1 MASSSAKAIR
11 NKVSPIE
18 KDPLSDSGFVRS
30 EISQTKNT
38 LKDQFT
44 GTGGDF
50 ISQLLG
56 LDYSSETTMYK
67 MEGEM
72 QEGQMIDLQGKKKKD
87 QKSQSAQPEFRQPE
101 KRLDILAGIDYR
113 SEVVHGSERLSRREA
128 TELNDRI
135 SEILTELKRLIGSS
149 SILRAEFAVLSVEN
163 KPIKSGK
170 YYTNFFEW
178 LLLEVKRIRMK
189 VEDAGAWLSVM
200 KSKKSQK
207 KYGAMAKKH
216 GTSFTL
222 NNERTAAT
230 QTG

>member
-1 MASSSAKAIR
+1 MIKKASQPAMS
-11 NKVSPIE
+11 KVNPIE
-18 KDPLSDSGFVRS
+18 KDPQLD
-30 EISQTKNT
+30 ISTAATELRKT
-38 LKDQFT
+38 TSAIKDQLS
-44 GTGGDF
+44 GTGSDF

-56 LDYSSETTMYK
+56 YDSTERSDNYFSGVMI
-67 MEGEM
+67 
-72 QEGQMIDLQGKKKKD
+72 EGQAIDLKNKRNHDARTKKN
-87 QKSQSAQPEFRQPE
+87 QTESRRPE
-101 KRLDILAGIDYR
+101 KRMDILGGIDYR
-113 SEVVHGSERLSRREA
+113 AEVIQGSERLSRSEA
-128 TELNDRI
+128 VQLENRI
-135 SEILTELKRLIGSS
+135 EDIMNELKRLIGSS
-149 SILRAEFAVLSVEN
+149 GILKAEFAVLTVED

-178 LLLEVKRIRMK
+178 LLIEVRKIRMK

-222 NNERTAAT
+222 NNERTPAT